1 MRRGEESKSLAFRQV
16 LVPLSGDPDDEKL
29 ILGACRLAQ
38 LFKAKLTAVHVI
50 EVPMSLP
57 VDAPDI
63 QEAEQ
68 AERILDRAEEL
79 ASPTEL
85 ETVILQARE
94 AGPAIIE
101 QALDSG
107 ADLIFMGV
115 HIRRRLGVTSLG
127 RTATY
132 VLQQAPCTVWVSKWA
147 HEETEKTP

>member
-1 MRRGEESKSLAFRQV
+1 VRREEEPKALAFRHL

-29 ILGACRLAQ
+29 IAAACRLTQ
-38 LFKAKLTAVHVI
+38 LFKAKLTAVYVI

-63 QEAEQ
+63 QEAEE

-79 ASPTEL
+79 ASPMEL
-85 ETVILQARE
+85 ESVVLQARE
-94 AGPAIIE
+94 AGPAIVE

-132 VLQQAPCTVWVSKWA
+132 VLQQAPCAVWVSKWA
-147 HEETEKTP
+147 HEETEKRP

>member
-1 MRRGEESKSLAFRQV
+1 MAFRHV
-16 LVPLSGDPDDEKL
+16 LVPLSGDPDDEN
-29 ILGACRLAQ
+29 IVQAASRIAQ
-38 LFKAKLTAVHVI
+38 LFRAKLTAVHVI

-63 QEAEQ
+63 EEAEQ
-68 AERILDRAEEL
+68 AERILDRAEEV
-79 ASPTEL
+79 ASPMEL
-85 ETVILQARE
+85 DTVVLQARE
-94 AGPAIIE
+94 AGPAIVE

-132 VLQQAPCTVWVSKWA
+132 VLGKAPCAIWVAKFSSVQA
-147 HEETEKTP
+147 EKKP